1 MADAATATM
10 RRGLDEEGTELLL
23 VESGERERE
32 RSWRLNFDGLRLSE
46 RREEPPPRR
55 LHDCLGAL
63 GSFFPFFLSP
73 YNTLGFDVLFLLH
86 IYTYVNIA
94 FILLSS
100 VFRHCLCLEQL
111 PTVSSNCVFCL
122 CLSFCVG
129 KVEFLIGSS
138 SVELFGRSDEQLL
151 LG

>member
-1 MADAATATM
+1 MADAATVTM

-23 VESGERERE
+23 VESGERERDRE

-86 IYTYVNIA
+86 IYTYVNIIWRKIKVNQNKRIFWNKA
-94 FILLSS
+94 
-100 VFRHCLCLEQL
+100 
-111 PTVSSNCVFCL
+111 
-122 CLSFCVG
+122 G
-129 KVEFLIGSS
+129 KQEGDQGNI
-138 SVELFGRSDEQLL
+138 ERSY
-151 LG
+151 